1 MTHRSVSMAAHLRA
15 HRRLLHHTYLAV
27 PVIFVKNRTSAV
39 YAIEAISFLHGRFQ
53 LCVHVVGED
62 AAHNHV
68 TVTRVLDKFLN
79 TTCGM
84 AVNSSQIPTHGEHAV

>member
-15 HRRLLHHTYLAV
+15 HRRLLHHSYLAV
-27 PVIFVKNRTSAV
+27 SVIFMKNRTSAV
-39 YAIEAISFLHGRFQ
+39 YAIEAFSFLHGRFQ

-62 AAHNHV
+62 TAHSHV

-79 TTCGM
+79 T
-84 AVNSSQIPTHGEHAV
+84 